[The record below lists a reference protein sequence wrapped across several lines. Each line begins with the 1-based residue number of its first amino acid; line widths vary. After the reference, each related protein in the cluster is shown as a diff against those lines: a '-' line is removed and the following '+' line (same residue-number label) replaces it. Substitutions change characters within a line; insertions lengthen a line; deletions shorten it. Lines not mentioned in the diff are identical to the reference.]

1 MRINITGT
9 TKGNFQV
16 GVASVDLSFANHPW
30 SQLSLEMQQ
39 GLIAMAKDV
48 QTHAILRA
56 PVDTG
61 ALRNSIRVSTPTEE
75 GLEVV
80 AGGGFFAGDD
90 GHTKYIG
97 YAFTREL
104 YNNLHPAT
112 RHYMQEGLNDTLR
125 TNYIQRFFKRK
136 GN

>member
-16 GVASVDLSFANHPW
+16 GVASIDLAFANHPW

-56 PVDTG
+56 PVKTG
-61 ALRNSIRVSTPTEE
+61 ALRNSIRVSSPTED
-75 GLEVV
+75 GIEVV
-80 AGGGFFAGDD
+80 AGGGFFAGSD
-90 GHTKYIG
+90 GITKYIG
-97 YAFTREL
+97 YAYKREQGP
-104 YNNLHPAT
+104 NRNPAT
-112 RHYMQEGLNDTLR
+112 EHYMQEGLNDTLR